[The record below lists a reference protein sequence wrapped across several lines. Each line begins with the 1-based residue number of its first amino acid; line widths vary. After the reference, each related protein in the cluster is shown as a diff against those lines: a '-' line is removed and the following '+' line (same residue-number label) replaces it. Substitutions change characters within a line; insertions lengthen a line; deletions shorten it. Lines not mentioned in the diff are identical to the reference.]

1 MAEMLSIGYFGKVPS
16 ELTDYE
22 CAMLAGIPNA
32 PSAYSPNTNK
42 ELALRRVSHV
52 LDSMVR
58 NRIITQEEADRIE
71 RNDANN

>member
-1 MAEMLSIGYFGKVPS
+1 
-16 ELTDYE
+16 
-22 CAMLAGIPNA
+22 MLAEIPNA